1 MRGFPGYISRMNT
14 AKIPTPVNE
23 PVLAYAPGSRE
34 RTELKQALKDL
45 SGHQMEIPVVIGGK
59 EIRTGKT
66 VDAVMPHCHRHVLA
80 KVHQAGPEEVT
91 AAVKAAGEAWRDW
104 STWSLTDRAAVFL
117 KAADLLATRW
127 RAMVNAAT
135 MLGQSKT
142 AFQAEIDAACELID
156 FWRYN
161 AEFVVR
167 IYSEQPYSPTGTWN
181 RMEYRPLEG
190 FVFAVSPFNFTAIGA
205 NLSTSPALMGCTVVW
220 KPAAT
225 ASYSNYLVFRLLQEA
240 GLPPG
245 VVNFVPGPATVIS
258 ERLLAD
264 RHLGGI
270 HFTGSTEVF
279 QTLWKQVA
287 TNLTGYADYPRL
299 VGETGGKDFIL
310 AHASA
315 DVDALATG
323 IVRGAYEYQGQKCS
337 AASRAYVPESLWPK
351 LRERVLGLLA
361 EARVGDPA
369 DFRNFMGAV
378 IDRKA
383 FDKIKQYVEQ
393 AKRDPKVKILF
404 GGECDDSDGYF
415 VHPTLIQVE
424 DPMYRTM
431 CEEIFGPVL
440 SLYIYPD
447 KQWKETLALV
457 DRTSPYAL
465 TGGVFAQDRAA
476 LAEADAALRYAAGNF
491 YKNDKPTGAVVGQQ
505 PFGGGRASGTN
516 DKAGSLLNLIRWTSA
531 RAVKENFV
539 PPRDPWYPFM
549 AEA

>member
-1 MRGFPGYISRMNT
+1 MNA

-23 PVLAYAPGSRE
+23 PVLAYAPASRE

-45 SGHQMEIPVVIGGK
+45 SGRQIEIPVVIGGK

-91 AAVKAAGEAWRDW
+91 AAVKAAREAWRDW
-104 STWSLTDRAAVFL
+104 SNWSLADRAAVFL
-117 KAADLLATRW
+117 KAGDLLATRW
-127 RAMVNAAT
+127 RAMLNAAT
-135 MLGQSKT
+135 MVGQSKT
-142 AFQAEIDAACELID
+142 AYQAEIDAACELID
-156 FWRYN
+156 FWRFN
-161 AEFVVR
+161 AHYAER
-167 IYSEQPYSPTGTWN
+167 IHAEQPLSPLGGAVWN
-181 RMEYRPLEG
+181 AMEYRGLEG
-190 FVFAVSPFNFTAIGA
+190 FVYAITPFNFTAIGG
-205 NLSTSPALMGCTVVW
+205 NLPTAPALMGCTVVW

-225 ASYSNYLVFRLLQEA
+225 ASYSNYLVLRLLQEA

-245 VVNFVPGPATVIS
+245 VINFVPGPATVIS

-323 IVRGAYEYQGQKCS
+323 IVRGAFEYQGQKCS
-337 AASRAYVPESLWPK
+337 AASRAYVPESLWPQI
-351 LRERVLGLLA
+351 RERVLGLLA
-361 EARVGDPA
+361 DVRVGDPA

-378 IDRKA
+378 IDKKA
-383 FDKIKQYVEQ
+383 FDKIKQYIDQ
-393 AKRDPKVKILF
+393 AKKDPKAKVLF
-404 GGECDDSDGYF
+404 GGECDDTDGYF
-415 VHPTLIQVE
+415 VHPTVIQVE

-440 SLYIYPD
+440 SLYVYPD
-447 KQWKETLALV
+447 KQWKETLALI

-465 TGGVFAQDRAA
+465 TGAVFAQDRPA

-505 PFGGGRASGTN
+505 PFGGARASGTN

-531 RAVKENFV
+531 RTIKENFV